1 MRRLTF
7 AVVAVPFL
15 LCALAACSKPEPPSH
30 DAPPDPQAAAP
41 AAVAQPGALQEA
53 IRQPIDQAKDVRAQ
67 TEQAGQDQRKTIDDA
82 TGG

>member
-30 DAPPDPQAAAP
+30 DAPPDPQAAA
-41 AAVAQPGALQEA
+41 AAQPGALQEA